1 MTAHSSPVR
10 AAVIGCGAIAH
21 EHLGYLASS
30 PRVDLAAVCDASEAT
45 ASFMCRRFHA
55 NSWFVD
61 ARSMLEEVKPEVVH
75 VLTPPQTHA
84 TLVRMCLAAAA
95 HVICE
100 KPMTGSAD
108 ETEALLIDARNHGRF
123 LIESRNLLFN
133 DVAIAIDQLI
143 DAGRLGQVREVDVLL
158 SLDLTAGAFGD
169 LNLSGPGVELPG
181 GAVHDF
187 LPHLAYLF
195 LHFAGSPDKVDRV
208 TGFLENRS
216 GNVRVGFDHLD
227 ALIEVGGTRGRI
239 RIASDVA
246 PPSFRLLVRGTE
258 RSVETDFYNPFLR
271 IEGGANVGKRA
282 PLEQVGSGLKLAR
295 AGVRNFLDK
304 VRQHGTYHG
313 MPRMLDLIYGAL
325 QSGEQPPIS
334 EGEMLATARLVDE
347 IVALGKSA

>member
-1 MTAHSSPVR
+1 MTRLR

-21 EHLGYLASS
+21 EHLPYLSSS
-30 PRVDLAAVCDASEAT
+30 PRVELAAVCDSSKAT
-45 ASFMCRRFHA
+45 ASFMRDRFRA
-55 NSWFVD
+55 QACFTD
-61 ARSMLEEVKPEVVH
+61 AASMLAEVRPDVVH
-75 VLTPPQTHA
+75 VLTPPQTHS
-84 TLVRMCLAAAA
+84 TLVTMSLDAGA

-108 ETEALLIDARNHGRF
+108 ETESLLAEARKQDRL
-123 LIESRNLLFN
+123 LIESRNLLYN
-133 DVAIAIDQLI
+133 DVAIAIDGLI
-143 DAGRLGQVREVDVLL
+143 NKKRLGQVREVDVLL
-158 SLDLTAGAFGD
+158 SLDLTAGPFGD

-195 LHFAGSPDKVDRV
+195 LHFAGRPDKVDRV

-227 ALIEVGGTRGRI
+227 ALIEAGESRGRI
-239 RIASDVA
+239 RIASDIS
-246 PPSFRLLVRGTE
+246 PPVFRLVVRGTE
-258 RSVETDFYNPFLR
+258 RSAETDFYNPFLR

-295 AGVRNFLDK
+295 AGVRNFFDK

-313 MPRMLDLIYGAL
+313 MPRMLDSIYGAL

-334 EGEMLATARLVDE
+334 EVEMLATARLVDE
-347 IVALGKSA
+347 IVALRKSA